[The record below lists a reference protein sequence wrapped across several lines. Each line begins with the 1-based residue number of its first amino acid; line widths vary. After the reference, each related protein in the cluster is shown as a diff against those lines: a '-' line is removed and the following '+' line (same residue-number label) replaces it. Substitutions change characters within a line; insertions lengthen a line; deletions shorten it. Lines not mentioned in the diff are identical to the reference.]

1 MYYSLNNIQ
10 KIVLIDSR
18 TRTYNPHPYL
28 GLYDGY
34 ACFRL
39 EPYLATDTL
48 LFQLGNIN
56 QNFFKKRWGMPHLP
70 SSSVALEMLISH
82 GTLLDAQP
90 QSLSTRWI
98 YQNFRIRQQIF

>member
-1 MYYSLNNIQ
+1 M
-10 KIVLIDSR
+10 VIDSR
-18 TRTYNPHPYL
+18 SRTYNPHPYL

-56 QNFFKKRWGMPHLP
+56 QKRTKIKRLM
-70 SSSVALEMLISH
+70 VKA
-82 GTLLDAQP
+82 
-90 QSLSTRWI
+90 
-98 YQNFRIRQQIF
+98 QQISSLYTIIGLD

>member
-1 MYYSLNNIQ
+1 M
-10 KIVLIDSR
+10 IDSR
-18 TRTYNPHPYL
+18 IRTYNPHLYL

-56 QNFFKKRWGMPHLP
+56 Q
-70 SSSVALEMLISH
+70 I
-82 GTLLDAQP
+82 D
-90 QSLSTRWI
+90 
-98 YQNFRIRQQIF
+98 

>member
-1 MYYSLNNIQ
+1 MTACIHYS
-10 KIVLIDSR
+10 KIVIDSR
-18 TRTYNPHPYL
+18 SRTYNPHLYL

-56 QNFFKKRWGMPHLP
+56 QKRTKIIAHFCR
-70 SSSVALEMLISH
+70 SVK
-82 GTLLDAQP
+82 
-90 QSLSTRWI
+90 
-98 YQNFRIRQQIF
+98 